1 MQLRP
6 LAPTAKAN
14 PQTAQAGNQTALTV
28 GQLTRQI
35 KNVLEPAFTDILVE
49 AEISNYTLHRSG
61 HRYFTLKDSEATIS
75 ATLWKTRPVQFD
87 IKEGMKVVCRGR
99 LSVYAPRGQYNI
111 DVFQIR
117 PVGVGALQMA
127 YEQLFAKLEAEGLFE
142 ESRKRPIPRFPK
154 KIGIVTSETGA
165 ALHDI
170 LTVLR
175 RRYPVVQVV
184 LRPASVQGLG
194 SELEI
199 ARAIREF
206 NLLGTEERPDVL
218 IVGRGGGS
226 LEDLWNF
233 NEEAVAR
240 AIYAS
245 KIPVISAVGHEVD
258 VTIAD
263 FVADLRAPTPTAA
276 AELATPDIE
285 ELQSAIAGAR
295 RTIGRIVHSELQM
308 KRREVLALG
317 SAESLAR
324 IFDDVLGNRR
334 SDVQRL
340 VERSSRTMRHGLD
353 RAKLTLAR
361 DEAKL
366 RAMNPYSVLER
377 GYSILETPDGNVLPR
392 LNSILESGE
401 KIGILVMAD
410 GRITVRFD

>member
-6 LAPTAKAN
+6 LQTTAK
-14 PQTAQAGNQTALTV
+14 PDQQTALTV

-35 KNVLEPAFTDILVE
+35 KNVLEPAFTDVLVE

-61 HRYFTLKDSEATIS
+61 HRYFTLKDSEATIA

-99 LSVYAPRGQYNI
+99 LSVYAPRGQYNL

-127 YEQLFAKLEAEGLFE
+127 YEQLFAKLDAEGLFD
-142 ESRKRPIPRFPK
+142 ESRKRPIPRFPR

-175 RRYPVVQVV
+175 RRFPVVQVV
-184 LRPASVQGLG
+184 LRPAGVQGLG

-206 NLLGTEERPDVL
+206 NMLPADERPDTL

-285 ELQSAIAGAR
+285 ELQSIIAGSHRAITR
-295 RTIGRIVHSELQM
+295 VLRNELQM
-308 KRREVLALG
+308 RKREVAALG
-317 SAESLAR
+317 SASSLAR
-324 IFDDVLGNRR
+324 IFDDVLGRR
-334 SDVQRL
+334 RDEVQRFQ
-340 VERSSRTMRHGLD
+340 ERASRSIRHELD

-366 RAMNPYSVLER
+366 KAMNPYSVLER
-377 GYSILETPDGNVLPR
+377 GYAILESPDGNVLPR
-392 LNSILESGE
+392 LASILDSGE
-401 KIGILVMAD
+401 KMGVLVMSD

>member
-6 LAPTAKAN
+6 LTSTK
-14 PQTAQAGNQTALTV
+14 QDQQTALTV

-35 KNVLEPAFTDILVE
+35 KNVLEPAFTDVLVE

-61 HRYFTLKDSEATIS
+61 HRYFTLKDSEATIA

-99 LSVYAPRGQYNI
+99 LSVYAPRGQYNL

-127 YEQLFAKLEAEGLFE
+127 YEQLFAKLDAEGLFD
-142 ESRKRPIPRFPK
+142 ESRKRPIPRFPR

-175 RRYPVVQVV
+175 RRFPVVQVV
-184 LRPASVQGLG
+184 LRPAGVQGLG

-206 NLLGTEERPDVL
+206 NMLPADERPDTL

-285 ELQSAIAGAR
+285 ELQSIIAGSHRAITR
-295 RTIGRIVHSELQM
+295 VLRNELQM
-308 KRREVLALG
+308 RKREVAALG
-317 SAESLAR
+317 SASSLAR
-324 IFDDVLGNRR
+324 IFDDVLGRR
-334 SDVQRL
+334 RDEVQRFQ
-340 VERSSRTMRHGLD
+340 ERASRSIRHELD

-366 RAMNPYSVLER
+366 KAMNPYSVLER
-377 GYSILETPDGNVLPR
+377 GYAILESPDGNVLPR
-392 LNSILESGE
+392 LASILDSGE
-401 KIGILVMAD
+401 KMGVLVMSD

>member
-6 LAPTAKAN
+6 LQTTAK
-14 PQTAQAGNQTALTV
+14 PDQQTALTV

-35 KNVLEPAFTDILVE
+35 KNVLEPAFTDVLVE

-61 HRYFTLKDSEATIS
+61 HRYFTLKDSEATIA

-99 LSVYAPRGQYNI
+99 LSVYAPRGQYNL

-127 YEQLFAKLEAEGLFE
+127 YEQLFAKLEAEGLFD
-142 ESRKRPIPRFPK
+142 ESRKRPIPRFPR

-175 RRYPVVQVV
+175 RRFPVVQVV
-184 LRPASVQGLG
+184 LRPAGVQGLG

-206 NLLGTEERPDVL
+206 NMLPADERPDTL

-285 ELQSAIAGAR
+285 ELQSIIAGSHRAITR
-295 RTIGRIVHSELQM
+295 VLRNELQM
-308 KRREVLALG
+308 RKREVAALG
-317 SAESLAR
+317 SASSLAR
-324 IFDDVLGNRR
+324 IFDDVLGRR
-334 SDVQRL
+334 RDEVQRFQ
-340 VERSSRTMRHGLD
+340 ERASRSIRHELD

-366 RAMNPYSVLER
+366 KAMNPYSVLER
-377 GYSILETPDGNVLPR
+377 GYAILESPDGNVLPR
-392 LNSILESGE
+392 LASILDSGE
-401 KIGILVMAD
+401 KMGVLVMSD

>member
-6 LAPTAKAN
+6 LQTTAK
-14 PQTAQAGNQTALTV
+14 PDQQTALTV

-35 KNVLEPAFTDILVE
+35 KNVLEPAFTDVLVE

-61 HRYFTLKDSEATIS
+61 HRYFTLKDSEATIA
-75 ATLWKTRPVQFD
+75 ATLWKTRPVKYD

-99 LSVYAPRGQYNI
+99 LSVYAPRGQYNL

-127 YEQLFAKLEAEGLFE
+127 YEQLFAKLEAEGLFD
-142 ESRKRPIPRFPK
+142 ESRKRPIPRFPR

-175 RRYPVVQVV
+175 RRFPVVQVV
-184 LRPASVQGLG
+184 LRPAGVQGLG

-206 NLLGTEERPDVL
+206 NMLPADERPDTL

-285 ELQSAIAGAR
+285 ELQSIIAGSHRAIAR
-295 RTIGRIVHSELQM
+295 VLRNELHM
-308 KRREVLALG
+308 RKREVAALG
-317 SAESLAR
+317 SASSLAR
-324 IFDDVLGNRR
+324 IFDDVLGRR
-334 SDVQRL
+334 RDEVQRFQ
-340 VERSSRTMRHGLD
+340 ERASRSIRHELD

-366 RAMNPYSVLER
+366 KAMNPYSVLER
-377 GYSILETPDGNVLPR
+377 GYAILESPDGNVLPR
-392 LNSILESGE
+392 LASILDSGE
-401 KIGILVMAD
+401 KMGVLVMSD